1 MNEEQKPFLESEALR
16 AESIDLVLDSKSA
29 KVTWRANPSFGKGH
43 GVFVSQERVGGAG
56 AGRRKSGQPEPS
68 QPAVPGTRRPA
79 PLPLTLL
86 HPTIEHPL

>member
-16 AESIDLVLDSKSA
+16 ARSIDLVLDSKSA
-29 KVTWRANPSFGKGH
+29 EVPWRANPSFGKGH
-43 GVFVSQERVGGAG
+43 GVFVSQEGVGG
-56 AGRRKSGQPEPS
+56 AGRRKPGQPEPS

-86 HPTIEHPL
+86 HPTIERPL